1 MNSDSLTELH
11 LYFTSQEVPH
21 YMTQKVEKLENSIY
35 LSSLYAQKITNMRV
49 PSKNF
54 DDLGLKIWSC

>member
-1 MNSDSLTELH
+1 MNSNSLTEFH

-54 DDLGLKIWSC
+54 DDLGLKICSC